1 MPNPV
6 AVNDLSPISGS
17 LQTSRISY
25 GVDLIGKNYGQN
37 YNGTKWY
44 SDIPNDGTYY
54 TIVSDNYTAN
64 YYISRSLAG
73 GAYVEGGQPA
83 VDEFSAPVFWTT
95 QGTSSADIIAVVN
108 GLPDRKGQTPFS
120 TGEQALNWIASSGNY
135 FAIGPDY
142 YKQIEGNNLV
152 LNVEA
157 NQIISYPTTESS
169 WYDLSGH
176 SHNGDLRNDPTWNS
190 NGWFDFDGTNDR
202 VWVYGN
208 GFQNDV
214 LPSSSYVN
222 RTLTLETVVKF
233 DTSSGTGGLI
243 TKWGNNIGQTWGFW
257 RYPTTKLHLALD
269 TSAGYSGLYSTG
281 DIGGDTNR
289 FYHAA
294 ATITGSNVTFYIN
307 GVKSGTSTA
316 NAGSWDLAPN
326 CPVIIGAQNSGSA
339 TNINGQIAY
348 SRVYSNT
355 LSDSDI
361 AQNYYGGPIPLGELK
376 NAWDGSNLVS
386 YPRTGTSLFTLT
398 GQGDYDLFNGV
409 VYEPINGGYF
419 SFDGI
424 DDFISTPPGA
434 PFFEYEV
441 ELTVNWW
448 VKRTG
453 DMPNGS
459 GAGQSEQDIDN
470 MATNV
475 WLMHANTGNIFTF
488 YVNDAGSWRAVGS
501 NTLNINEWY
510 MITGTISPEAQ
521 RVYMNGE
528 LVNSGP
534 GIQSGILQH
543 PDSVIQW
550 GKDPRIPTG
559 RFFPGEI
566 ASGKVYNRALSQ
578 QEVQQLYNAT
588 K

>member
-6 AVNDLSPISGS
+6 AVNDLTPISGS

-25 GVDLIGKNYGQN
+25 GVDLKGKNYGQN

-95 QGTSSADIIAVVN
+95 QGTLSADITAVVN
-108 GLPDRKGQTPFS
+108 SLPDRKGQTPFT
-120 TGEQALNWIASSGNY
+120 TGKQALNWIASSGNY

-142 YKQIEGNNLV
+142 YRQIEGNNLV

-176 SHNGDLRNDPTWNS
+176 SHNGDLRNDPTWNP
-190 NGWFDFDGTNDR
+190 NGWFDFDGTNDH

-233 DTSSGTGGLI
+233 DAASGTGGLI
-243 TKWGNNIGQTWGFW
+243 TKWGNSIGQTWGFW

-316 NAGSWDLAPN
+316 NAGSWDLSPN
-326 CPVIIGAQNSGSA
+326 CPVLIGAQNSGSA

-355 LSDSDI
+355 LSPSDI
-361 AQNYYGGPIPLGELK
+361 AQNYYGGPIFTGDLTL
-376 NAWDGSNLVS
+376 AMDSSNLVS
-386 YPRTGTSLFTLT
+386 YPRTGVDS
-398 GQGDYDLFNGV
+398 YDLGVGGLDGVLNNGTLFV
-409 VYEPINGGYF
+409 FENGGYF
-419 SFDGI
+419 ELDGVDDYIEYLPPFNIPEAFTI
-424 DDFISTPPGA
+424 DFWAYIDPSMLPLGGARGGIVSTWPSNYSSGFAIALTTHNSVDVIRSWTNDGA
-434 PFFEYEV
+434 GGG
-441 ELTVNWW
+441 VNW
-448 VKRTG
+448 
-453 DMPNGS
+453 
-459 GAGQSEQDIDN
+459 
-470 MATNV
+470 
-475 WLMHANTGNIFTF
+475 ANAVDVVGKWNHFAISFEGNRQTC
-488 YVNDAGSWRAVGS
+488 Y
-501 NTLNINEWY
+501 L
-510 MITGTISPEAQ
+510 
-521 RVYMNGE
+521 NGE
-528 LVNSGP
+528 QVASEVFGGGVTPGQPLWVGNTQTSGYNFTAM
-534 GIQSGILQH
+534 
-543 PDSVIQW
+543 
-550 GKDPRIPTG
+550 K
-559 RFFPGEI
+559 I
-566 ASGKVYNRALSQ
+566 ASLRCYDRPLTQ
-578 QEVQQLYNAT
+578 QEIQQNYNAT